1 MPASSGRAGPSFA
14 PAAAG
19 PRRRAIKG
27 QIVFDE
33 ATARR
38 LRRIRWRRTGA
49 LMSIVALIAAA
60 IALYFLPLLRVH
72 NVEVAGAEH
81 VDPQQIADLASFE
94 GDSMLRLDT
103 VPAGERIDFL
113 PLVKSVQ
120 IERHW
125 PQTVRIVVTERT
137 PWAFWQVGDAQYV
150 IDDEGVVLPNA
161 QPPEGSPAI
170 KDLTNPIRLAP
181 GDHVDLDAVILTR
194 TLLQRV
200 PEALALNISA
210 FEYSTEK
217 GLALLTDA
225 GYRVVVGDSQNMD
238 YKLGV
243 WKAIEGHLGRES
255 MSGHVLDLRF
265 QDRPSFQ

>member
-1 MPASSGRAGPSFA
+1 MAASSGRAGPSFGQA
-14 PAAAG
+14 V
-19 PRRRAIKG
+19 PRRRQRAIKG
-27 QIVFDE
+27 EIVHDE

-49 LMSIVALIAAA
+49 IMSIVALIAAA
-60 IALYFLPLLRVH
+60 IALYFSPLLRVH
-72 NVEVAGAEH
+72 NVEVVGAEH
-81 VDPQQIADLASFE
+81 FDPQQIAELASFQ

-103 VPAGERIDFL
+103 PPAEESIEFL

-137 PWAFWQVGDAQYV
+137 AWAFWQVGDAQYV
-150 IDDEGVVLPNA
+150 IDDEGVVLPDA
-161 QPPEGSPAI
+161 QPPQGSPAI
-170 KDLTNPIRLAP
+170 KDLTNPVRLVP
-181 GDHVDLDAVILTR
+181 GDHVDLDAVLLTR

-243 WKAIEGHLGRES
+243 WKAIEGYLGRES